1 MLVWAVVAFRQIG
14 SRFFLF
20 FLLLAFED
28 PIAYLLSDLFNFTSI
43 DTYIYFD
50 LARFLSL
57 FRKEDIIENRFI
69 FGLAFGFILLLHF
82 IFDGSLNDVLLN
94 AIIHFAILL
103 KLLEIFTKDISF
115 RKIISFFLLVLIFYQ
130 IITVT
135 KIVNTL
141 SQFSDAYYYFMVSTS
156 FQVLIGI
163 FFIIFREKDAR
174 MKYQLR

>member
-1 MLVWAVVAFRQIG
+1 MFVWAVVAFRQFG
-14 SRFFLF
+14 SRFFIF

-28 PIAYLLSDLFNFTSI
+28 PIAFIFTDFFHYTSI

-57 FRKEDIIENRFI
+57 FRKEDIIANRFI
-69 FGLAFGFILLLHF
+69 FGLAFGFTLMLHF

-115 RKIISFFLLVLIFYQ
+115 RKFISFPSLY
-130 IITVT
+130 
-135 KIVNTL
+135 
-141 SQFSDAYYYFMVSTS
+141 
-156 FQVLIGI
+156 
-163 FFIIFREKDAR
+163 
-174 MKYQLR
+174 